1 MHCFTLPPTP
11 NEKARALENVRQL
24 VERNCGQSLPDAPG
38 HAAREIRSVGIVGA
52 GMMGRAI
59 AAAHLIPKKKKGP
72 GLFFAKHPSGRSGKI
87 NLVPFSFSVVITDVD
102 EAAVLAA
109 PERVAAELAQH
120 VAPGAA
126 EAAVASRLRPT
137 RNLDDV
143 AQCDLVLETIVEN
156 VRAKWTL
163 YGELEGRLAE
173 GAVLVSNT
181 STIPITQLGEKLKR
195 PERFC
200 GFHFFHPVRDRPLI
214 EVIRGKQTS
223 PQTIATAADHAR
235 AIGRMPIVV
244 NDGPAFLVNRLLT
257 PCLAEAL
264 ELLVEG
270 ASVEAI
276 DEAAGRFGMAKGPCA
291 LMDEIGLDVALDG
304 AMALG
309 AAFDERIPRSPL
321 LVSMVKAGR
330 LGCKSGKGFY
340 TYREA
345 AGRLERGEPDEE
357 LRRLVARW
365 VGEPRE
371 HTPDSIAERLVLPM
385 VLEAT
390 RALEDGIV
398 GDPRDVDLAVLC
410 GLGFPAE
417 RGGLLWWAD
426 TLGAERLVAIL
437 REQARLGPR
446 AEPTPLLQALARSR
460 GRFYAPGA
468 E

>member
-1 MHCFTLPPTP
+1 LP
-11 NEKARALENVRQL
+11 EVSGRAV
-24 VERNCGQSLPDAPG
+24 P
-38 HAAREIRSVGIVGA
+38 EIRSVGIIGA

-59 AAAHLIPKKKKGP
+59 AAAHLMPKKGSE
-72 GLFFAKHPSGRSGKI
+72 LFLAEHPAGRSGKI
-87 NLVPFSFSVVITDVD
+87 VLTPFSVAIADVD
-102 EAAVLAA
+102 GAAVLAA
-109 PERVAAELAQH
+109 PDRVAGELAQDMSP
-120 VAPGAA
+120 ADAK
-126 EAAVASRLRPT
+126 AAVADRLRAT
-137 RNLDDV
+137 RDLDEV
-143 AQCDLVLETIVEN
+143 ARCDLVLETIVEN

-173 GAVLVSNT
+173 GTLLVSNT
-181 STIPITQLGEKLKR
+181 STIPITQLGEKLER

-200 GFHFFHPVRDRPLI
+200 GFHFFHPVRERPLV

-223 PQTIATAADHAR
+223 SQTVAAAAAHAR
-235 AIGRMPIVV
+235 AIGRMPVVV

-276 DEAAGRFGMAKGPCA
+276 DEAALRFGMAKGACA
-291 LMDEIGLDVALDG
+291 LMDEIGLDVALHS

-345 AGRLERGEPDEE
+345 GARLERGEPDEE

-365 VGEPRE
+365 AGEPRE
-371 HTPDSIAERLVLPM
+371 HTPDSIAARLVLPM

-398 GDPRDVDLAVLC
+398 DDPRDVDLAVLY

-426 TLGAERLVAIL
+426 TLGAERLVTAL
-437 REQARLGPR
+437 REHAHLGRR
-446 AEPTPLLQALARSR
+446 AEPTPLLEAMARSGR
-460 GRFYAPGA
+460 RFYAPGA
-468 E
+468 A